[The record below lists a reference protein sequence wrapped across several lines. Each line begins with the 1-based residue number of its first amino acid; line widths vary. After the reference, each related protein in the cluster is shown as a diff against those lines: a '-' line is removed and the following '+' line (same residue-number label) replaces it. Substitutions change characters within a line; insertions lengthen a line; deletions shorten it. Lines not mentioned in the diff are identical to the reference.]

1 MNRLIT
7 WSTTLSL
14 LVALVPA
21 CGGDDGTGTSVSDL
35 VSTCKQMCNKEKD
48 CLGAEASVL
57 DCDQMCSTSNI
68 QKKTTSDSNETCD
81 YGKLRSK
88 MEACLSVECS
98 ALQSCFEDA
107 TSACG
112 SKSSP
117 ATSTDTTTGTPS
129 SSTGSTKVGVP
140 TSGSGS
146 ASDVG
151 QPPSGSG
158 SGSDVGQ
165 PPSGSGSGS
174 DVGQPSS
181 GSGSGSDVGQ
191 PSSGSNG
198 TTSSTDCSVCER
210 ANACCQALLG
220 LAGGGADA
228 SSCDPFSKAQC
239 EKMPAA
245 EQSQFIDACSQTLQ
259 DGAAAGI
266 DACK

>member
-68 QKKTTSDSNETCD
+68 QKKTTGDSNETCD

-98 ALQSCFEDA
+98 NLQSCFEDA
-107 TSACG
+107 TSTCG

-117 ATSTDTTTGTPS
+117 ATSTDTTTATPS
-129 SSTGSTKVGVP
+129 SGTGGTKVGVP
-140 TSGSGS
+140 T
-146 ASDVG
+146 
-151 QPPSGSG
+151 SGSG

-174 DVGQPSS
+174 DVGQPPS
-181 GSGSGSDVGQ
+181 GSASGSDVGQ

-259 DGAAAGI
+259 GGAAAGI